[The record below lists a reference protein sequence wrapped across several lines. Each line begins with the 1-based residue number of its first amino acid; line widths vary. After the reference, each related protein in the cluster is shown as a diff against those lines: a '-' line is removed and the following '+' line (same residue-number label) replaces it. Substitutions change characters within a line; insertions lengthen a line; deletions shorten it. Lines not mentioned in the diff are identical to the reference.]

1 MALRCAGARAG
12 SNPYAACPLDRRSG
26 RPNPAGTGYPPI
38 QPPHRKSGFFCTC
51 GSAVSIILLG
61 ILLALPATLAAEAVV
76 GV

>member
-1 MALRCAGARAG
+1 MDA
-12 SNPYAACPLDRRSG
+12 
-26 RPNPAGTGYPPI
+26 PNPAGTGYPPI